1 MKNMIPFP
9 APSAS
14 NVIRYRILEIVE
26 KYVDA
31 EGVPASDEIKRE
43 RVAAYLSGMLT
54 ASSWSCMR
62 SGKQM
67 LMPAALN
74 MEVIEVA
81 KTLGLHFEKME
92 DEGTKVKVGSKL
104 IIEP

>member
-1 MKNMIPFP
+1 MKNMTPFP
-9 APSAS
+9 APNAS

-31 EGVPASDEIKRE
+31 DGEPATDQIKRE

-74 MEVIEVA
+74 NEVIEVA

-92 DEGTKVKVGSKL
+92 DEGSKVKAGSKL